1 MMLPTHA
8 LSGMVLGLA
17 VSAVAPEFGPVAIAA
32 GLFGGVFPDLDM
44 YAGHRKTLHFPVYYS
59 LSALL
64 ALGLAG
70 LLTSAATVAA
80 ALFVLA
86 AAVNSVADAFGGGLE
101 LRPWEGASDRGVYD
115 HYHGR
120 WIAPRRLV
128 GYDGSPGDLLLS
140 GALAVP
146 LVLTLDG
153 PFQWVV
159 VGGVAVAGTY
169 TAVRRH
175 LPDVANVLIG
185 SLLVSMVPEAL
196 HTHVPDR
203 YLESGR

>member
-59 LSALL
+59 LSTGVALVL
-64 ALGLAG
+64 ASLVPN
-70 LLTSAATVAA
+70 AATVAA
-80 ALFVLA
+80 ALFLLA
-86 AAVNSVADAFGGGLE
+86 AAVHSVADAFGGGLE
-101 LRPWEGASDRGVYD
+101 LRPWEGTSDRAVYN

-120 WIAPRRLV
+120 WITPRRLV

-159 VGGVAVAGTY
+159 VVSVAVAGTY

-175 LPDVANVLIG
+175 LPDVADVLVG
-185 SLLVSMVPEAL
+185 DLLVSVVPEAL
-196 HTHVPDR
+196 RTHVPDR
-203 YLESGR
+203 YLEHGR

>member
-1 MMLPTHA
+1 MLPTHA

-59 LSALL
+59 LSTGVALVL
-64 ALGLAG
+64 ASLVPN
-70 LLTSAATVAA
+70 AATVAA
-80 ALFVLA
+80 ALFLLA
-86 AAVNSVADAFGGGLE
+86 AAVHSVADAFGGGLE
-101 LRPWEGASDRGVYD
+101 LRPWEGTSDRAVYN

-120 WIAPRRLV
+120 WITPRRLV

-159 VGGVAVAGTY
+159 VVSVAVAGTY

-175 LPDVANVLIG
+175 LPDVADVLVG
-185 SLLVSMVPEAL
+185 DLLVSVVPEAL
-196 HTHVPDR
+196 RTHVPDR
-203 YLESGR
+203 YLEHGR